1 MTTPRP
7 PFQFTLDLPMPGRG
21 EAPPP
26 LAREVE
32 VATATSEPE
41 SPAPTANLMEAIC
54 DPENIEAALRAVV
67 RNEGAP
73 GVEGIT
79 VRQLPGILKAR
90 WPEIEHHLL
99 QGRYQPQ
106 PVRRVMIPKPWG
118 GGERALGIPTVI
130 DRVIPQA
137 VLQRLQPLWDPTF
150 SEHSYGFR
158 PGCSAQQAVAQAQA
172 YVADGYQFVVDI
184 DLAKFFD
191 RVNHDKLMARV
202 AGRIQDRRVLR
213 LIRSDRTAGVLTNG
227 LFEASREGAPQ
238 GGPLSPLLS
247 HLVVD
252 ELDRELERR
261 GHRFVRYADDCNI
274 YVRSE
279 KAGRRVMTSLTRFI
293 EGRLKLQINAQTRA
307 VARPWQRSFLG
318 FTVTDEPQPRRRI
331 ADKAV
336 TRFKDRVRVL
346 TRRHRG
352 VSLDRMIADLNPL
365 LRGWAGYFGFSQLH
379 ELASLDGGIRRRLR
393 CVIWVQWKTRGRRY
407 KELRRLKVS
416 EKVASAA
423 IFSPKGPWRLSS
435 AGALH
440 RAFTNKR
447 FKGLGLFSMETL
459 AGA

>member
-21 EAPPP
+21 EAPRP

-67 RNEGAP
+67 RNKGAP
-73 GVEGIT
+73 GVDGIT

-137 VLQRLQPLWDPTF
+137 VLQPLWDPTF

-158 PGCSAQQAVAQAQA
+158 PGRSAQQAVAQAQA

-184 DLAKFFD
+184 DLAKFFA

-213 LIRSDRTAGVLTNG
+213 LIRSYLTAGVLTNG

-247 HLVVD
+247 NLVLD

-261 GHRFVRYADDCNI
+261 GHRFVRYADDGNI

-293 EGRLKLQINAQTRA
+293 EGRLKLQINAQKSA
-307 VARPWQRSFLG
+307 LARPWQRSFLG